1 MTSVRR
7 RSSRAGMECVVV
19 TGLSGAGRTSALRAL
34 EDMGYFAVD
43 NLPLPL
49 LPDLMRMYRGWGQRL
64 TKVAVGVDVR
74 TGLPARVYRRSLNAL
89 RREGIETRVLF
100 LDADDP
106 TLLRRYSATRRRHPL
121 SGSVAS
127 GIRRERALLHD
138 IQALADKTIDTS
150 HLTPPEVKEVVLKTL
165 GLRHPQGMAVVVQSF
180 GYKHG
185 VPLDADLVWD
195 VRFLPNPNY
204 VARLRPLTGQSPAVA
219 RFVMGNEATKKF
231 IELLT
236 PVLTYL
242 LDRFSQEGKS
252 YLTIAVGCTGGRHR
266 SVAVSEALAAL
277 IRRGGR
283 FDVRVHHRDA
293 AR

>member
-1 MTSVRR
+1 
-7 RSSRAGMECVVV
+7 MECVVV

-49 LPDLMRMYRGWGQRL
+49 LPELMRLYRGWGQRL

-74 TGLPARVYRRSLNAL
+74 TGLPAKVYRRSLDDL
-89 RREGIETRVLF
+89 KREGITTRVLF
-100 LDADDP
+100 LDADDT
-106 TLLRRYSATRRRHPL
+106 TLLRRYSETRRRHPL
-121 SGSVAS
+121 SGSVVR

-138 IQALADKTIDTS
+138 IQSLVDKTIDTS

-165 GLRHPQGMAVVVQSF
+165 GLRHPKGMAVVVQSF

-204 VARLRPLTGQSPAVA
+204 VARLRPLTGQNPAVA
-219 RFVMGNEATKKF
+219 RFVMRNAATKKF
-231 IELLT
+231 IDLLT
-236 PVLTYL
+236 PVLTFL
-242 LDRFSQEGKS
+242 LERFSQEGKS

-266 SVAVSEALAAL
+266 SVAVAEAVAGI

>member
-1 MTSVRR
+1 
-7 RSSRAGMECVVV
+7 
-19 TGLSGAGRTSALRAL
+19 
-34 EDMGYFAVD
+34 
-43 NLPLPL
+43 
-49 LPDLMRMYRGWGQRL
+49 
-64 TKVAVGVDVR
+64 
-74 TGLPARVYRRSLNAL
+74 
-89 RREGIETRVLF
+89 
-100 LDADDP
+100 
-106 TLLRRYSATRRRHPL
+106 
-121 SGSVAS
+121 
-127 GIRRERALLHD
+127 
-138 IQALADKTIDTS
+138 
-150 HLTPPEVKEVVLKTL
+150 
-165 GLRHPQGMAVVVQSF
+165 MAVVVQSF

-219 RFVMGNEATKKF
+219 RFVMGNEATQKF

-236 PVLTYL
+236 PVLSYL

-252 YLTIAVGCTGGRHR
+252 YLTIAIGCTGGRHR
-266 SVAVSEALAAL
+266 SVAVAEALAAL